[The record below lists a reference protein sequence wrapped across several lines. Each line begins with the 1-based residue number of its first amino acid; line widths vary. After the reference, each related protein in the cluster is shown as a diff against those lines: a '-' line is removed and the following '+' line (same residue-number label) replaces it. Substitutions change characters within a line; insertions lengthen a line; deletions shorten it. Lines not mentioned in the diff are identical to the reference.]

1 LAVGLNPIQI
11 LLFAVELTLLA
22 ATLIVVILGR
32 REAKGREALITE
44 MGKTARIVS
53 REEYFNNVL
62 EGLQGA
68 SDYVFGRITGT
79 SRGGARTDYVDKVL
93 KQIQLAAS
101 RGVDVRYIIPRTSSR
116 LNLGYRYVKA
126 GAKIRFDP
134 DLLVSD
140 IRYMIID
147 RDLVVLGLPEKAG
160 EREPT
165 RSGYK
170 IPSEGLATL
179 LKTDF
184 MKHWNSPESRDY
196 DEYLLRILNSIR
208 KESPETSDQLIA
220 TQLSVDLEEIRRLKN
235 SSQTREKK

>member
-1 LAVGLNPIQI
+1 MAAGLDVIQI
-11 LLFAVELTLLA
+11 LLVGVELILLV
-22 ATLIVVILGR
+22 ATLFVVILGR
-32 REAKGREALITE
+32 KEAKGREALITE

-68 SDYVFGRITGT
+68 SAYVFGRITGT
-79 SRGGARTDYVDKVL
+79 SMGGTRSEYVDKVL
-93 KQIQLAAS
+93 KQIRLATS

-116 LNLGYRYVKA
+116 LNLGYQYVKA

-147 RDLVVLGLPEKAG
+147 RDLVVLGLPDKAG

-170 IPSEGLATL
+170 IPSEGLTTL

-184 MKHWNSPESRDY
+184 MKHWDSPESKDY
-196 DEYLLRILNSIR
+196 DEYLRRILSTIR
-208 KESPETSDQLIA
+208 RESPETSDHLIA
-220 TQLSVDLEEIRRLKN
+220 TQLNMDLDEIRRLTKN
-235 SSQTREKK
+235 LDTNTET

>member
-1 LAVGLNPIQI
+1 MAAGLDIIQI
-11 LLFAVELTLLA
+11 LLIAVELILLV
-22 ATLIVVILGR
+22 ATLAVVILGR
-32 REAKGREALITE
+32 KEAKGRENLISE
-44 MGKTARIVS
+44 MGKTARMVS

-68 SDYVFGRITGT
+68 SNYVFGRVTGT
-79 SRGGARTDYVDKVL
+79 RRGGSKGDYIDKVL

-101 RGVDVRYIIPRTSSR
+101 RGVDVRYIIPKTSSR

-147 RDLVVLGLPEKAG
+147 HNFVVLGLPEKAG

-184 MKHWNSPESRDY
+184 MKHWDSTESKEY
-196 DEYLLRILNSIR
+196 DEYLRGILSSIR

-220 TQLSVDLEEIRRLKN
+220 TQLDVDLDEIHRLANNAGTKAK
-235 SSQTREKK
+235 T

>member
-1 LAVGLNPIQI
+1 
-11 LLFAVELTLLA
+11 
-22 ATLIVVILGR
+22 
-32 REAKGREALITE
+32 
-44 MGKTARIVS
+44 MGKTARMVS
-53 REEYFNNVL
+53 REEYFDNVL

-68 SDYVFGRITGT
+68 SNYVFGRVTGT
-79 SRGGARTDYVDKVL
+79 SRRSTRTEYIDKVL
-93 KQIQLAAS
+93 KQIQLATS

-140 IRYMIID
+140 IQYMIMD
-147 RDLVVLGLPEKAG
+147 RGLVVLGLPEKAG

-184 MKHWNSPESRDY
+184 MKHWDSPESKDY
-196 DEYLLRILNSIR
+196 DEYLMRILNSIR
-208 KESPETSDQLIA
+208 KESAETSDQLIA
-220 TQLSVDLEEIRRLKN
+220 TQLSVDLDEICRFKN
-235 SSQTREKK
+235 NSQTKAKK